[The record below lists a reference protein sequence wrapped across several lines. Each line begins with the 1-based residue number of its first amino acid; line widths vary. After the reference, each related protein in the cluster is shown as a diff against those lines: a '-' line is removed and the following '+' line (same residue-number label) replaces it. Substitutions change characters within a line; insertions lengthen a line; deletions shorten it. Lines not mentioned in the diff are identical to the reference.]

1 MNDFDIL
8 ANGHMAH
15 LAAVQG
21 ILGPNMRLG
30 RSSPQRIRGPR
41 RRGTEPDRKLRQ
53 MQRRL
58 RHLAMA
64 AEMTGQADLSELA
77 DAILKDT
84 EETE

>member
-1 MNDFDIL
+1 MHDFDIL
-8 ANGHMAH
+8 ANGQMAH

-41 RRGTEPDRKLRQ
+41 RRATEPDRKLRQ

-58 RHLAMA
+58 RHLALT
-64 AEMTGQADLSELA
+64 AEMTGQPALGELA